1 MVNSLDIEKLKRTP
15 LGDNE
20 ISSYLDGQVKILKY
34 NEIPLYS
41 NIPALLSPWNSVVIL
56 LETQQDFGHWI
67 CLKKTGDVISFFDS
81 YGDFP
86 DDQKKFV
93 NSKFLKDSGQKYNII
108 CKMLDEASYYC
119 TIEFSDRRL
128 QNMDDLSIATCGLWM
143 LLGHRWCV
151 VAVVVVLILVL
162 RVLPGRR
169 RGRRFSY
176 SSRPRG
182 RKLRFGKRRRW

>member
-1 MVNSLDIEKLKRTP
+1 MANSLDIEKLKRTP

-20 ISSYLDGQVKILKY
+20 ISNYLDGQVKILKY

-128 QNMDDLSIATCGLWM
+128 QNMDDLSIATCGLWCSVFIKSGM
-143 LLGHRWCV
+143 LVDDFYEFIDSFGEQDLDK
-151 VAVVVVLILVL
+151 LIVEIFYNQ
-162 RVLPGRR
+162 P
-169 RGRRFSY
+169 S
-176 SSRPRG
+176 
-182 RKLRFGKRRRW
+182 KKRRRLQ